1 MSRLLAVERETII
14 LFNEAEET
22 AEIEVYSPVMKR
34 RLEAIRRERPED
46 ISLIQCGEYA
56 DVYVFPK
63 KWVKIV
69 PPRRLS
75 EKQREQLAKHAFK
88 S

>member
-1 MSRLLAVERETII
+1 MSKITALERETII
-14 LFNEAEET
+14 LFNEAEKT
-22 AEIEVYSPVMKR
+22 AEIETYNPAMKK
-34 RLEAIRRERPED
+34 RLEIIRREHPED
-46 ISLIQCGEYA
+46 ISLVRRESHANI
-56 DVYVFPK
+56 YVFPK

-88 S
+88 R